1 MIAFY
6 TVATFIIVILDLV
19 EAIISTLHLDDTQ
32 ASIVF
37 LTASWVFYAL
47 VDNVSAEISR
57 TKCHWAMAIDCAL
70 KCMACVGQCG
80 LYIHFCSK
88 DSGVD
93 IPLITL
99 CAIQV
104 LLKVSSTICQAC
116 HKEDVNQKDEPT
128 ESKVLD
134 SADSIVIGKPACI
147 ATDCWESEE
156 RRLHQE
162 VTSMA
167 VSCAE
172 SPWQPWAKMF
182 LRATF
187 AALGGVL
194 LMLFQEESP
203 FRTQWFKMIFCVH
216 AWMPIFIVR
225 CSRQDEKVVRC
236 LSICLILETLVYRV
250 FVWTLCWIWGLS
262 EHLTKQFDRAYT
274 LAMMIITGIFL
285 CWCCWCSCCC
295 LAVGSARRGSMDKV
309 DVAYLSYAT

>member
-19 EAIISTLHLDDTQ
+19 QAIISTLHLNPQ
-32 ASIVF
+32 VSIVF
-37 LTASWVFYAL
+37 LTSSWVIYAL
-47 VDNVSAEISR
+47 VDNVFAEISR
-57 TKCHWAMAIDCAL
+57 TKCHWATVVDGAL

-80 LYIHFCSK
+80 LYIHFCK

-104 LLKVSSTICQAC
+104 LLKVSSTMCQAC
-116 HKEDVNQKDEPT
+116 HKEDVAQKDQPV

-134 SADSIVIGKPACI
+134 SADSVVIGKPACI
-147 ATDCWESEE
+147 ATERWESEE

-167 VSCAE
+167 MSCVE

-203 FRTQWFKMIFCVH
+203 FRTQWFQMILCVH

-225 CSRQDEKVVRC
+225 CLRQWDDKLGRC
-236 LSICLILETLVYRV
+236 LSICLILEALVYGV

-262 EHLTKQFDRAYT
+262 EHLTEKFDRAYT
-274 LAMMIITGIFL
+274 LAMMIITGIFF

-295 LAVGSARRGSMDKV
+295 LAVGTARRGSMDKV